1 MGEEN
6 IFDKYGYIAYP
17 ITILEFSNEL
27 KKAIDDYRA
36 RKINNKEIEE
46 IVKFYAYSQPD
57 KLFDGAKLNITVQR
71 ICGKKRI
78 EVINSF
84 LNGYQQRL

>member
-1 MGEEN
+1 MSEEN
-6 IFDKYGYIAYP
+6 IFDKYNYIAYP
-17 ITILEFSNEL
+17 VTILDFANEL

-36 RKINNKEIEE
+36 RKINNKEIQE
-46 IVKFYAYSQPD
+46 IIRFYARSQPD
-57 KLFDGAKLNITVQR
+57 KLFDGAELNITVQR

-84 LNGYQQRL
+84 LNGFQQRL

>member
-1 MGEEN
+1 MSEKN
-6 IFDKYGYIAYP
+6 IFDKYNYIAYP
-17 ITILEFSNEL
+17 VTILDFANEL

-36 RKINNKEIEE
+36 RKINNKEIHE
-46 IVKFYAYSQPD
+46 IIRFYAHSQPD
-57 KLFDGAKLNITVQR
+57 KLFDGAELNITVQR

-84 LNGYQQRL
+84 LNGFQQRL

>member
-1 MGEEN
+1 MGEGN
-6 IFDKYGYIAYP
+6 IFDKYSYIAYP
-17 ITILEFSNEL
+17 VTILEFANEL

-46 IVKFYAYSQPD
+46 IVKFYAHSQPD
-57 KLFDGAKLNITVQR
+57 KFFDGEELNITVKR

-84 LNGYQQRL
+84 INGHQQRL